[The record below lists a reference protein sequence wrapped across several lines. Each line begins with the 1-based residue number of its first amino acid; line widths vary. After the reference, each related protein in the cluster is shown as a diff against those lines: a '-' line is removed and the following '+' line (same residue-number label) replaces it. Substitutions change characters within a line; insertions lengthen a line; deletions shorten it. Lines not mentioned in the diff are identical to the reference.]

1 MMQNAIEITIGDN
14 VSEHDVGAS
23 SRGVVSKE
31 LPKKVTFE
39 PNQRSPK
46 PVL

>member
-1 MMQNAIEITIGDN
+1 MKSAIKITIWDN
-14 VSEHDVGAS
+14 VSECDVDAS
-23 SRGVVSKE
+23 SKGVVSKE